1 MGGTYNGIPI
11 VIDLSCQ
18 FKVHSTKNGSFL
30 SMDFHASSNLGNDVH
45 KMSRFECRIMDGR
58 FSTTILIFFFF
69 YKSQLSNSRVGG
81 ESILML
87 LLTCHAMD
95 QNPNPTYI

>member
-69 YKSQLSNSRVGG
+69 TKVSCRTRVSG
-81 ESILML
+81 E
-87 LLTCHAMD
+87 
-95 QNPNPTYI
+95 NPS